1 MRDVHILR
9 PDVHTR
15 SMDTGSFFH
24 AERLLRAGE
33 FAAAQSVFHDIVDA
47 MPEHVAA
54 WRGYAQALKGLGQ
67 TEAAARAVGRG
78 NAVEADHI
86 SEVGAFLLFHGD
98 QARSEICFTR
108 ALDLDPDCL
117 SAHWL
122 LGEFHS
128 RRDDRDRA
136 LLHYRRCLEIA
147 PDRTGPAYMIAAL
160 GAETSPDRAPD
171 DYVTAFFD
179 WYADHFDDHLTTRLN
194 YTGPE
199 QVAGALR
206 ACRPDGVGHALD
218 LGCGTGLAGLAARDF
233 ANHWTGVDLS
243 PAMLARAHATGV
255 YDNLIEGDLLSVLRE
270 LPDASVDAALAADVF
285 VYIGALEQIFAEL
298 ARVLGPSGVFV
309 ATFET
314 APPGASW
321 ELCESGRYR
330 HAEGYVRRVAGE
342 AGLGPVAVSARTLRE
357 EYGEPVA
364 SLLITIMRSP

>member
-1 MRDVHILR
+1 
-9 PDVHTR
+9 
-15 SMDTGSFFH
+15 MDSTFFFQ
-24 AERLLRAGE
+24 AERLLQAGE
-33 FAAAQSVFHDIVDA
+33 FAAAQSAFRDIVDA

-54 WRGYAQALKGLGQ
+54 WRGYAESLKRQGQ
-67 TEAAARAVGRG
+67 TGDAASAVQQG

-98 QARSEICFTR
+98 QARSQTCFER
-108 ALDLDPDCL
+108 ALNLDPDCL

-136 LLHYRRCLEIA
+136 LVHYRRCLEIA

-160 GAETSPDRAPD
+160 GAEVSPERAPD

-179 WYADHFDDHLTTRLN
+179 WYADHFDTHLTERLN
-194 YTGPE
+194 YTGPD
-199 QVAGALR
+199 QVAETLR
-206 ACRPDGVGHALD
+206 ACRPDGVGQALD
-218 LGCGTGLAGLAARDF
+218 LGCGTGLAGLAARDL
-233 ANHWTGVDLS
+233 AGHWTGVDLS
-243 PAMLARAHATGV
+243 PAMLARAQATGV
-255 YDNLIEGDLLSVLRE
+255 YDRLIEGDILTVLRD

-285 VYIGALEQIFAEL
+285 VYIGALEQIFTEL
-298 ARVLGPSGVFV
+298 ARVLGSSGVFV

-314 APPGASW
+314 APPDVTW

-330 HAEGYVRRVAGE
+330 HAEHYVRKVAGE
-342 AGLGPVAVSARTLRE
+342 VGLGPVAASARTLRE

-364 SLLITIMRSP
+364 SLLVTIMRAG